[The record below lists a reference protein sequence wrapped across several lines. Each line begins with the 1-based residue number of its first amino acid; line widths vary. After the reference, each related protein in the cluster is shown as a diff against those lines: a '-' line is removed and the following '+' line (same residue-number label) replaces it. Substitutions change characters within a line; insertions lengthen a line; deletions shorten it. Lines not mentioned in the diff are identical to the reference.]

1 VLKKA
6 HKDMVG
12 GWPVLVG
19 QQGVKLGDQ
28 SCLTSWVLVQ
38 LLSSATALLVPL
50 ETSPANHD
58 IYSPMPLNRVI
69 LNRSI
74 NIVQNC
80 PCSPRSPLRSL
91 SRVPTACGSHQ
102 RRQASQSAKSQDD
115 ARNGGCPDVEE
126 QSPLSRRFTEMAE
139 EAITSSPRKAA
150 VIASENAFSEELK
163 RELEERIAK
172 TQFNTN
178 HAQIL
183 STVNLP
189 AGTPK
194 QVRDI
199 AAATPWTGTESTED
213 AVLRMLVDVHKPL
226 RGEPARKPTSHAPAN
241 VGLRPPRPFNPQSA
255 SQRIARAREKT
266 TEYTL
271 NKSHA
276 LSENEKSEV
285 RNMFRERFMP
295 EGRAVASLNAIA
307 SLADEKIEEA
317 RARGQFKNLPRG
329 KPLERD
335 HNADSPFLDTTEY
348 FMNRIIQKQ
357 DIVPPWIEKQQDL
370 ARAVRVFRG
379 RLRADWK
386 RHVSGIIS
394 SAGGSVDEQCRR
406 AEEYA
411 AGEARLANI
420 EDRAK
425 KLERGEEID
434 TLDEAIN
441 ESGSTAVF
449 RDPTWEK
456 TELQYHKLAIEN
468 LNSITR
474 SYNLMAP
481 ELAKKPYFI
490 LEREMKSC
498 FRDTAPLIASEIRER
513 AKMPP
518 RTVAEFRRGSGSGA
532 LFEKLGTS
540 EKVMVYDS
548 TKPNYGF
555 KELFKD
561 VFSGWKWRRQAT

>member
-1 VLKKA
+1 
-6 HKDMVG
+6 
-12 GWPVLVG
+12 
-19 QQGVKLGDQ
+19 
-28 SCLTSWVLVQ
+28 
-38 LLSSATALLVPL
+38 
-50 ETSPANHD
+50 
-58 IYSPMPLNRVI
+58 
-69 LNRSI
+69 
-74 NIVQNC
+74 
-80 PCSPRSPLRSL
+80 
-91 SRVPTACGSHQ
+91 
-102 RRQASQSAKSQDD
+102 
-115 ARNGGCPDVEE
+115 
-126 QSPLSRRFTEMAE
+126 MAE
-139 EAITSSPRKAA
+139 DAITSSPRKAA
-150 VIASENAFSEELK
+150 RIASENAFSEELK

-172 TQFNTN
+172 AQFNTD

-183 STVNLP
+183 STINLP
-189 AGTPK
+189 AGAPK
-194 QVRDI
+194 QARDI
-199 AAATPWTGTESTED
+199 AAAAPWMGTESTED
-213 AVLRMLVDVHKPL
+213 AVLRMLVDAHKPL
-226 RGEPARKPTSHAPAN
+226 RGELARKPTSHTPAN
-241 VGLRPPRPFNPQSA
+241 VDLRPTRAFNPQSA

-271 NKSHA
+271 NKSDA

-285 RNMFRERFMP
+285 RNMFRERFRP

-317 RARGQFKNLPRG
+317 QARGQFKNLPRG

-370 ARAVRVFRG
+370 ARAVRIFRE
-379 RLRADWK
+379 RLRVDWK
-386 RHVSGIIS
+386 RHVSRIIS

-411 AGEARLANI
+411 AGEARLAGI
-420 EDRAK
+420 EDRAR

-434 TLDEAIN
+434 PLDKEAT
-441 ESGSTAVF
+441 SGSSSTAVF

-490 LEREMKSC
+490 LEREMKNC
-498 FRDTAPLIASEIRER
+498 FRDTAPLIAGEIRER
-513 AKMPP
+513 AKIPP
-518 RTVAEFRRGSGSGA
+518 RRVAEFQRGSSPGA
-532 LFEKLGTS
+532 LFDKLGAS
-540 EKVMVYDS
+540 EKVVVYDS

-561 VFSGWKWRRQAT
+561 AFSGWKWGRQTT

>member
-1 VLKKA
+1 
-6 HKDMVG
+6 
-12 GWPVLVG
+12 
-19 QQGVKLGDQ
+19 
-28 SCLTSWVLVQ
+28 
-38 LLSSATALLVPL
+38 
-50 ETSPANHD
+50 
-58 IYSPMPLNRVI
+58 
-69 LNRSI
+69 
-74 NIVQNC
+74 
-80 PCSPRSPLRSL
+80 
-91 SRVPTACGSHQ
+91 
-102 RRQASQSAKSQDD
+102 
-115 ARNGGCPDVEE
+115 
-126 QSPLSRRFTEMAE
+126 MAE
-139 EAITSSPRKAA
+139 DAITSSPRKAA
-150 VIASENAFSEELK
+150 RIASENAFSEELK

-172 TQFNTN
+172 AQFNTD

-183 STVNLP
+183 STINLP
-189 AGTPK
+189 AGAPK
-194 QVRDI
+194 QARDI
-199 AAATPWTGTESTED
+199 AAAAPWTGTESTED
-213 AVLRMLVDVHKPL
+213 AVLRMLVDAHKPL
-226 RGEPARKPTSHAPAN
+226 RGELARKPTSHTPAN
-241 VGLRPPRPFNPQSA
+241 VDLRPTRTFNPQSA

-271 NKSHA
+271 NKSDA

-285 RNMFRERFMP
+285 RNMFRERFRP

-370 ARAVRVFRG
+370 ARAVRIFRE

-386 RHVSGIIS
+386 RHVSRIIS

-411 AGEARLANI
+411 AGEARLAGI

-434 TLDEAIN
+434 PLDKEATN
-441 ESGSTAVF
+441 RSSSTAVF

-490 LEREMKSC
+490 LEREMKNC
-498 FRDTAPLIASEIRER
+498 FRDTAPLIAGEIRER
-513 AKMPP
+513 AKIPP
-518 RTVAEFRRGSGSGA
+518 RRVAGFQRGSSPGA
-532 LFEKLGTS
+532 LFEKLGAS
-540 EKVMVYDS
+540 EKVVVYDS

-561 VFSGWKWRRQAT
+561 AFSGWKWGRQTT

>member
-1 VLKKA
+1 
-6 HKDMVG
+6 
-12 GWPVLVG
+12 
-19 QQGVKLGDQ
+19 
-28 SCLTSWVLVQ
+28 
-38 LLSSATALLVPL
+38 
-50 ETSPANHD
+50 
-58 IYSPMPLNRVI
+58 
-69 LNRSI
+69 
-74 NIVQNC
+74 
-80 PCSPRSPLRSL
+80 
-91 SRVPTACGSHQ
+91 
-102 RRQASQSAKSQDD
+102 
-115 ARNGGCPDVEE
+115 
-126 QSPLSRRFTEMAE
+126 MAE
-139 EAITSSPRKAA
+139 DAITSSPRKAA
-150 VIASENAFSEELK
+150 RIASENAFSEELK

-172 TQFNTN
+172 AQFNTD

-183 STVNLP
+183 STINLP
-189 AGTPK
+189 AGAPK
-194 QVRDI
+194 QARDI
-199 AAATPWTGTESTED
+199 AAAAPWTGTESTED
-213 AVLRMLVDVHKPL
+213 AVLRMLVDAHKPL
-226 RGEPARKPTSHAPAN
+226 RGELARKPTSHTPAN
-241 VGLRPPRPFNPQSA
+241 VDLRPTRTFNPQSA

-271 NKSHA
+271 NKSDA

-285 RNMFRERFMP
+285 RNMFRERFRP

-370 ARAVRVFRG
+370 ARAVRIFRE

-386 RHVSGIIS
+386 RHVSRIIS

-411 AGEARLANI
+411 AGEARLAGI

-434 TLDEAIN
+434 PLDKEATN
-441 ESGSTAVF
+441 RSNSTAVF

-490 LEREMKSC
+490 LEREMKNC
-498 FRDTAPLIASEIRER
+498 FRDTAPLIAGEIRER
-513 AKMPP
+513 AKIPP
-518 RTVAEFRRGSGSGA
+518 RRVAEFQRGSSPGA
-532 LFEKLGTS
+532 LFEKLGAS
-540 EKVMVYDS
+540 EKVAVYDS

-561 VFSGWKWRRQAT
+561 AFSGWKWGRQAT